1 MQGQFL
7 VTLTD
12 TPRRQARISVDHGD
26 NCLTWTFD
34 AVSLSTPAW
43 DELCAHGFTPP
54 IPDAVLRGES
64 GEVRAF
70 RDRIDTVIST
80 LQGAVNRLERNQDRG
95 GDSPDCDISFL
106 DFADQTVK
114 SEKESGQSPSRVA
127 KYRVAISRLR
137 RHLLSIGK
145 DDILLRNLNTAVI
158 DSFNRALVSD
168 GLKDSTRA
176 FYNRILAAIYN
187 RGVKEGLTI
196 DNAPFANVAT
206 QHR

>member
-12 TPRRQARISVDHGD
+12 SPRRQARIAVDHGG

-34 AVSLSTPAW
+34 AVSLSATAW
-43 DELCAHGFTPP
+43 DELCAHGFHPA
-54 IPDAVLRGES
+54 IPDTVLRKES

-70 RDRIDTVIST
+70 RDRIATIIST
-80 LQGAVNRLERNQDRG
+80 LQGAVDRLERSQDPG
-95 GDSPDCDISFL
+95 GDSPAGNISFL
-106 DFADQTVK
+106 DFADRAVQ

-137 RHLLSIGK
+137 QYLLSVGK
-145 DDILLRNLNTAVI
+145 DDILLRNLNTSVI
-158 DSFNRALVSD
+158 DNFNLSLVAD

-187 RGVKEGLTI
+187 RGVRDGLTP
-196 DNAPFANVAT
+196 DNTPFANVAT